1 MEHLRDSATFLVPN
15 INSWRKLCCHVG
27 SAVFDQLSPGKTF
40 TSCRFRSTLL
50 SMCPEA
56 GPYDIISKI
65 VLVVSRKLIPRKL
78 TSDGAEETTSDLP
91 ERFRQ

>member
-1 MEHLRDSATFLVPN
+1 MTLL
-15 INSWRKLCCHVG
+15 LCCDVM
-27 SAVFDQLSPGKTF
+27 L
-40 TSCRFRSTLL
+40 
-50 SMCPEA
+50 
-56 GPYDIISKI
+56 ISKI